1 MCLDSDKKILHL
13 CSEHVIAMSS
23 RKRKE
28 KYHQLVFSEVCLEHV
43 QVICWRSCLKLV
55 VVCDYSDPKTSI
67 PCAYIITTKTMAQ
80 GVHKLGA
87 SWGMTQCRF

>member
-1 MCLDSDKKILHL
+1 M
-13 CSEHVIAMSS
+13 MSPL
-23 RKRKE
+23 RE
-28 KYHQLVFSEVCLEHV
+28 KGVTKQGYLTKAPFHGESNGTP
-43 QVICWRSCLKLV
+43 V
-55 VVCDYSDPKTSI
+55 VVCDHSDPKTSI